1 MEREAIWEGE
11 RDPAVFCWHCC
22 YFYVFVFL
30 KFIDHVVQG
39 GSGRVQVDL
48 SCLAPGSLVVLAIS
62 PVERHAAA
70 LKALDSL
77 DLAAL
82 EAMAAKLGKVKTEI
96 HPPFASAWR
105 QCVNVV
111 KPKCRRWALGV
122 LGTLTTIC
130 SAMISKF
137 CAKI

>member
-1 MEREAIWEGE
+1 MVRNGKGSHTGGRERSSCLLLALLLLLL
-11 RDPAVFCWHCC
+11 
-22 YFYVFVFL
+22 YVFVFL
-30 KFIDHVVQG
+30 KCIDHVVQG

-96 HPPFASAWR
+96 HPL
-105 QCVNVV
+105 QVV
-111 KPKCRRWALGV
+111 GNCERSLPAGRLKL
-122 LGTLTTIC
+122 
-130 SAMISKF
+130 
-137 CAKI
+137 